1 MSKKGKQKKK
11 EGTHGSF
18 KEQFASQGL
27 IPQDQVD
34 KTKESACA
42 ESYQHPKKCEIEM
55 TRLPQNTRDALLNAG
70 HEVPDN
76 FALRLNR
83 WVCFQKEKDKE
94 KPSLPKYS
102 EKDGSPCF
110 ALKYVKGLADKQL
123 AAIRESGLKLE
134 NIEFSIDWR
143 LAVGLG
149 NESVYETSMTL
160 HHVHGF
166 PYIPGSAV
174 KGIVRNWIITELFG
188 EIDDSEGVIKLD
200 LVGAEKRALE
210 DKGFIKI
217 FGNTEEAGR
226 VRFFD
231 AYPTTK
237 PEIDTDIM
245 NPHFRDYYSD
255 QTGGTPP
262 ADYLTPVPLPFLT
275 VRNTAFR
282 FVFGIKETE
291 DHVIPEGSRVGQ
303 DIMLINVTTGWLK
316 KALTEHGI
324 GAKTAV
330 GYGVMKSISKSS

>member
-1 MSKKGKQKKK
+1 MSKKSNQKKK

-55 TRLPQNTRDALLNAG
+55 TRLPQNTRDVLLNAG

-83 WVCFQKEKDKE
+83 WVCFEKDKE

-102 EKDGSPCF
+102 EKNGSPCF

-134 NIEFSIDWR
+134 KIEFSIDWR
-143 LAVGLG
+143 LVVGLG

-160 HHVHGF
+160 HHVYGF
-166 PYIPGSAV
+166 SYIPGSAV
-174 KGIVRNWIITELFG
+174 KGILRSWIITEVFG
-188 EIDDSEGVIKLD
+188 KIDYSDSVKKDGLT
-200 LVGAEKRALE
+200 GAEARALDDE
-210 DKGFIKI
+210 GFRAI
-217 FGNTEEAGR
+217 FGDTKQVGKIK
-226 VRFFD
+226 FFD
-231 AYPTTK
+231 ACPTTK

-245 NPHFRDYYSD
+245 NPHFGDYYGD
-255 QTGGTPP
+255 QAGATPP
-262 ADYLTPVPLPFLT
+262 ADYLTPVPVSFLT
-275 VRNTAFR
+275 VKNTSFR
-282 FVFGIKETE
+282 FVLGINEKENSDTPE
-291 DHVIPEGSRVGQ
+291 DSRLGQ
-303 DIMLINVTTGWLK
+303 GIMLLDVAGRWLK

-330 GYGVMKSISKSS
+330 GYGLMESASKSA